1 MWTITSTNLLTITS
15 TLYHVDIIVNKG
27 LFGGGWRGE
36 EQDREKVPPQGHELY
51 ISSLAWMLYFHRRE
65 GSGGVAVWHRKREMV
80 VEIYN
85 DGPSNNIYIQ
95 NWLQEAR
102 RAGGCSN
109 ARCSFLALRILRCPS
124 PYPACIATSCPYHPG
139 CVLMHVNPDVVS
151 LILLWHFLD
160 SFFHELF
167 F

>member
-1 MWTITSTNLLTITS
+1 M
-15 TLYHVDIIVNKG
+15 
-27 LFGGGWRGE
+27 
-36 EQDREKVPPQGHELY
+36 PPQGHELY

-85 DGPSNNIYIQ
+85 DGPSNIYIY
-95 NWLQEAR
+95 R
-102 RAGGCSN
+102 IGCKRPGEPEDAPMRGVRSE
-109 ARCSFLALRILRCPS
+109 LRILRCPS

-167 F
+167 FKGLNGHIQVFGQLF